1 MKIACVAL
9 ILAGLWCSTASPEST
24 YNPVD
29 QLPISK
35 VVLYKHGLGY
45 FEREGKV
52 HGDVMLNFAFRE
64 DQMKDILT
72 SFFAVDLGKGKISS
86 IRYETGNPVARQL
99 QEIMIKAPDEAV
111 LSQFML
117 QLKGA
122 NLRLKAA
129 GESIEGRVLG
139 IEPVTEVIS
148 NVSIK
153 KGYRLALLTQ
163 SGSIRSVD
171 LFAIS
176 EFALT
181 DESLQNELRR
191 SLDVSL
197 NAKRTDRKQ
206 LTVSAIGDGER
217 SLRMGYLTEMPVW
230 KCSYR
235 VIFDDK
241 AKGADALLQ
250 GWALAENNTE
260 EDWKNVK
267 ITFVAGN
274 PISFMMDLY
283 SPYYMKRPLVPIPGL
298 QEAGLD
304 WEKLSSPDM
313 TDEPP
318 HMATKKEKS
327 AAAPMMAMERPG
339 AAQSKDRSNRRNP
352 STVAQSVG
360 KLEEDISRSLGD
372 ILSTGYTAQVDT
384 AKLGELF
391 SYEPKERISI
401 PRGQAAMVSILSQA
415 LSGKRVIYYKAD
427 FSPRPL
433 NAFVLQNSSNLTL
446 EAGPVTFFDGSA
458 SLGKG
463 ILTAAV
469 PPGSQEVI
477 PYAIDVTVDIVSQE
491 KSRKDPYVRARLVD
505 GILTLTSGETLT
517 NSWKIINRG
526 KEPHILWLH
535 QPKNSAYRL
544 SRPEKPL
551 KEVDRHYRFE
561 IPLKAGETVDFAVE
575 EKRDIS
581 ETVSL
586 AKCNE
591 EQIRFYISQPALSK
605 AAKAFMKEIGDMMAK
620 RASLQ
625 RETTELNQQT
635 KRLSDE
641 QARIRSNLQS
651 LTSNQPKELELRGKW
666 VASLSANENQLS
678 ECRGKLDEAGAQI
691 LKMDES
697 LARKIKDFRDE

>member
-1 MKIACVAL
+1 MKLTIA
-9 ILAGLWCSTASPEST
+9 ILFVFFFWCFTASAETTP
-24 YNPVD
+24 NPSN
-29 QLPISK
+29 QLPISR

-52 HGDVMLNFAFRE
+52 QGNALLNFAFRE
-64 DQMKDILT
+64 EQMKDILT
-72 SFFAVDLGKGKISS
+72 SFFVVDLGRGIISS
-86 IRYETGNPVARQL
+86 IRYETSDPLVKQL
-99 QEIMIKAPDEAV
+99 QEILIKAPDEAV

-122 NLRLKAA
+122 NLRIKAA

-139 IEPVTEVIS
+139 IEPVSEVIN

-153 KGYRLALLTQ
+153 KGYRLALLTP
-163 SGSIRSVD
+163 SGSIRPVD

-176 EFALT
+176 EFSLT

-191 SLDVSL
+191 SLDISL
-197 NAKRTDRKQ
+197 NSKRSDRKQ
-206 LTVSAIGDGER
+206 LTVSATGEGER
-217 SLRMGYLTEMPVW
+217 NLKMGYLTGMPIW

-235 VIFDDK
+235 VIFDEK
-241 AKGADALLQ
+241 AKGANALIQ

-260 EDWKNVK
+260 EDWKDVK
-267 ITFVAGN
+267 ISFVAGN

-283 SPYYMKRPLVPIPGL
+283 SPYYVKRPQVPIPGL
-298 QEAGLD
+298 QEAGVD
-304 WEKLSSPDM
+304 WNKLSPPDLA
-313 TDEPP
+313 DEPP
-318 HMATKKEKS
+318 FRTTKEKRT
-327 AAAPMMAMERPG
+327 AAPMMAAGRPG
-339 AAQSKDRSNRRNP
+339 AAQAKDQSSSRSTSPAEP
-352 STVAQSVG
+352 SVAHAQ
-360 KLEEDISRSLGD
+360 EDASRSLGEL
-372 ILSTGYTAQVDT
+372 LSAGYASQVDT

-401 PRGQAAMVSILSQA
+401 PRGQAAMISILSQQFT
-415 LSGKRVIYYKAD
+415 GKRVLYYQAD
-427 FSPRPL
+427 FSPKPL
-433 NAFVLQNSSNLTL
+433 NAFVLQNSSDLTL
-446 EAGPVTFFDGSA
+446 EAGPITFFDGVA
-458 SLGKG
+458 SIGKG
-463 ILTAAV
+463 ILTSAL

-477 PYAIDVTVDIVSQE
+477 PYAVDITVDIVTQQ

-505 GILTLTSGETLT
+505 GILTLTSVETLT

-526 KEPHILWLH
+526 KESSTLWLH

-544 SRPEKPL
+544 SKPEKPL

-591 EQIRFYISQPALSK
+591 EQIRFYVSQPSLSK
-605 AAKAFMKEIGDMMAK
+605 GAKAFMKEMGDLMAK

-625 RETTELNQQT
+625 RETTELNQQS
-635 KRLSDE
+635 KRLSDD
-641 QARIRSNLQS
+641 QARTRSNLQS
-651 LTSNQPKELELRGKW
+651 LTSNQPKELELRAKW
-666 VASLSANENQLS
+666 VASLSVNENQLS
-678 ECRGKLDEAGAQI
+678 DCRGKLDELGAQV
-691 LKMDES
+691 LKLDES
-697 LARKIKDFRDE
+697 LAKKVKEFKDE